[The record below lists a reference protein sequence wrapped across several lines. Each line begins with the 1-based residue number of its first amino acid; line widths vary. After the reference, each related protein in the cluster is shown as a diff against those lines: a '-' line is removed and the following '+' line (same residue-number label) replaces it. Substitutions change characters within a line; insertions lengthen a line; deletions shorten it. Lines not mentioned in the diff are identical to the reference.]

1 MMARRIDATAGGS
14 ASLLQAMSKAILTLA
29 GEPRLERVLEA
40 LVEGARELVNARYA
54 AVGVPEDEGEGFAEF
69 IYTGISDELVEKI
82 GPLPRSHGLLGAMLR
97 ETEPYRTRDIRQD
110 PRFQSWPESHP
121 NMSSFLGVPIV
132 SKGTVIGAFY
142 LTDKLDAPE
151 FSPADREAIEVLA
164 SPAAVAIEM
173 ARLYERS
180 RELSVVEERNRLAR
194 DLHDSVSQT
203 LFSMSLTAEAAL
215 LTVDTEPE
223 TAKRELANLGELSRA
238 ALQEMRALI
247 FELRP
252 ADLEADGLVQTL
264 EKHVE
269 VLQRTASLNVRVR
282 ADGYEPQPPKVEM
295 TIFRIVQ
302 EALNN
307 AIRHARA
314 GQIEIVITQG
324 HSSLVVVI
332 ADDGAGFDTEQPQV
346 RGRRLGL
353 TSMEERA
360 KELGGRLSVVSTPG
374 KGTRVRLEVAVG

>member
-1 MMARRIDATAGGS
+1 MARRVDATGRTG
-14 ASLLQAMSKAILTLA
+14 ASLLRAMSEAILALV
-29 GEPRLERVLEA
+29 GEPRLDRVLQA

-54 AVGVPEDEGEGFAEF
+54 AVGVPEDEGGGFDAF
-69 IYTGISDELVEKI
+69 IYTGMSDELVAEI
-82 GPLPRSHGLLGAMLR
+82 GPLPRSHGLLDAMLR
-97 ETEPYRTRDIRQD
+97 ETKPYRRPDIRQD
-110 PRFQSWPESHP
+110 PRFQWWPEAHP
-121 NMSSFLGVPIV
+121 KMSSFLGVPIV
-132 SKGTVIGAFY
+132 SKGRVIGAFY

-151 FSPADREAIEVLA
+151 FSPADQEAIEVLA

-180 RELSVVEERNRLAR
+180 RDLSVVEERNRLAR

-215 LTVDTEPE
+215 LAVDTEPE
-223 TAKRELANLGELSRA
+223 MAKRELASLRDLSRA

-252 ADLEADGLVQTL
+252 ADLEAEGLVSSL

-269 VLQRTASLNVRVR
+269 VLRRTSKLDVEVR
-282 ADGYEPQPPKVEM
+282 ADGYEPQPAQVELA
-295 TIFRIVQ
+295 IFRIVQ

-307 AIRHARA
+307 AVRHSRAAR
-314 GQIEIVITQG
+314 IEVEITQRDG
-324 HSSLVVVI
+324 SLVVVV
-332 ADDGAGFDTEQPQV
+332 ADDGAGFDTTDPQV

-360 KELGGRLSVVSTPG
+360 QELGGRLSVESAPG
-374 KGTRVRLEVAVG
+374 SGTRVMLEVPVG

>member
-1 MMARRIDATAGGS
+1 
-14 ASLLQAMSKAILTLA
+14 MSEAILALV
-29 GEPRLERVLEA
+29 GEPRLDRVLQA

-54 AVGVPEDEGEGFAEF
+54 AVGVPEDEGGGFDAF
-69 IYTGISDELVEKI
+69 IYTGMSDELVAEI
-82 GPLPRSHGLLGAMLR
+82 GPLPRSHGLLDAMLR
-97 ETEPYRTRDIRQD
+97 ETKPYRRPDIRQD
-110 PRFQSWPESHP
+110 PRFQWWPEAHP
-121 NMSSFLGVPIV
+121 KMSSFLGVPIV
-132 SKGTVIGAFY
+132 SKGRVIGAFY

-151 FSPADREAIEVLA
+151 FSPADQEAIEVLA

-180 RELSVVEERNRLAR
+180 RDLSVVEERNRLAR

-215 LTVDTEPE
+215 LAVDTEPE
-223 TAKRELANLGELSRA
+223 MAKRELASLRDLSRA

-252 ADLEADGLVQTL
+252 ADLEAEGLVSSL

-269 VLQRTASLNVRVR
+269 VLRRTSKLDVEVR
-282 ADGYEPQPPKVEM
+282 ADGYEPQPAQVELA
-295 TIFRIVQ
+295 IFRIVQ

-307 AIRHARA
+307 AVRHSRAAR
-314 GQIEIVITQG
+314 IEVEITQRDG
-324 HSSLVVVI
+324 SLVVVV
-332 ADDGAGFDTEQPQV
+332 ADDGAGFDTTDPQV

-360 KELGGRLSVVSTPG
+360 QELGGRLSVESAPG
-374 KGTRVRLEVAVG
+374 SGTRVMLEVPVG

>member
-1 MMARRIDATAGGS
+1 MARRIDATAGGS
-14 ASLLQAMSKAILTLA
+14 ASLLRAMSKAILALA
-29 GEPRLERVLEA
+29 GEPRLERVLQA
-40 LVEGARELVNARYA
+40 LVEGARELVDARYA
-54 AVGVPEDEGEGFAEF
+54 AVGVPEEEGEGFVEF
-69 IYTGISDELVEKI
+69 IYTGISDELVAKI

-97 ETEPYRTRDIRQD
+97 ETEPYRTVDVRQD
-110 PRFQSWPESHP
+110 PRFQWWPEAHP

-132 SKGTVIGAFY
+132 SKGRVIGAFY

-151 FSPADREAIEVLA
+151 FSPADQEAIEVLA

-173 ARLYERS
+173 ARLYERT

-215 LTVDTEPE
+215 LAVDTEPE
-223 TAKRELANLGELSRA
+223 TAKRELANLRDLSRA
-238 ALQEMRALI
+238 TLQEMRALI

-252 ADLEADGLVQTL
+252 ADLEAEGLVPTL

-269 VLQRTASLNVRVR
+269 VLRRTAPLDVEVR
-282 ADGYEPQPPKVEM
+282 ADGYEPQPAKVEL
-295 TIFRIVQ
+295 TIFRIGQ

-307 AIRHARA
+307 AMRHSGAAR
-314 GQIEIVITQG
+314 IEIEITQRHG
-324 HSSLVVVI
+324 SLVIVV
-332 ADDGAGFDTEQPQV
+332 ADDGAGFDAEHPQV

-360 KELGGRLSVVSTPG
+360 KELGGRLSVESAPG
-374 KGTRVRLEVAVG
+374 RGTRVILEVPVG